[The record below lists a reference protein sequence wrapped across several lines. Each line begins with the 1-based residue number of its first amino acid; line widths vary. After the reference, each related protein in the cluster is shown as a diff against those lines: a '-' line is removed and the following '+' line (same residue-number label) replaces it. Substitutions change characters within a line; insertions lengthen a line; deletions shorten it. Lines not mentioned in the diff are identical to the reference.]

1 MKKWGTWALALML
14 TITLCLGTVLT
25 ASAESVKVGDT
36 TYTYTDEINLL
47 PDDKSKFESYGSA
60 RISGSAEDGYVLVDL
75 NGWGANVCDI
85 PEWKNEDGWMLYYD
99 LDVEMGTLG
108 IRAQWWNCNVSKA
121 ILAKD
126 GLDGGGDNGD
136 HLLAGKY
143 RGMIP
148 VSDFASDLNTP
159 SESGEIKWLLN
170 LYVVKA
176 KVTVRSLKM
185 VRVTD
190 TQTETPVVTTTTTE
204 KAPEEDTNTTTSAVD
219 GTTTTEK
226 QDAATTTTTAK
237 TTANSTTQT
246 TQSQEETKGGF
257 PVWGILLIAAGVVAV
272 AAVVVFVI
280 LKKKK

>member
-1 MKKWGTWALALML
+1 MKLLATKKVEENVYELEIRVEAEEFKAACEKSYKKNASKLNIPGFRKGKAPKAMVLKMVGEEYFFDDAINDTYPAAYEAALEESKLEPVDKADVELAD
-14 TITLCLGTVLT
+14 V
-25 ASAESVKVGDT
+25 SAEG
-36 TYTYTDEINLL
+36 YT
-47 PDDKSKFESYGSA
+47 F
-60 RISGSAEDGYVLVDL
+60 
-75 NGWGANVCDI
+75 
-85 PEWKNEDGWMLYYD
+85 
-99 LDVEMGTLG
+99 
-108 IRAQWWNCNVSKA
+108 
-121 ILAKD
+121 
-126 GLDGGGDNGD
+126 
-136 HLLAGKY
+136 
-143 RGMIP
+143 
-148 VSDFASDLNTP
+148 
-159 SESGEIKWLLN
+159 
-170 LYVVKA
+170 KA

-204 KAPEEDTNTTTSAVD
+204 KAPEEDTTTTTSAVD
-219 GTTTTEK
+219 GTTTEK